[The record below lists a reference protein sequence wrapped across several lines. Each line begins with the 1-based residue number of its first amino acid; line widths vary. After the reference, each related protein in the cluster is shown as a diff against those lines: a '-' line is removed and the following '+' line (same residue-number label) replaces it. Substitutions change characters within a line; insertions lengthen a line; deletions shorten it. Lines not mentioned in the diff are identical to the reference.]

1 MKAVVRKSARVQHRP
16 APRGNERRLVTQHP
30 RRRVLSL
37 AAGAAAL
44 PAVSRVAWA
53 QAYPTRP
60 ITMVV
65 PFAAGG
71 PTDTYA
77 RVVGGQMGRVLGQP
91 VIIENVVGAGG
102 TIGSTRAMR
111 AIVMA
116 TPF

>member
-1 MKAVVRKSARVQHRP
+1 MKSSLRQAVTPWCRA
-16 APRGNERRLVTQHP
+16 APRGNDRRLATQHP
-30 RRRVLSL
+30 RRQFLSL
-37 AAGAAAL
+37 ATGAAAL
-44 PAVSRVAWA
+44 PTVSRMAWA

-77 RVVGGQMGRVLGQP
+77 RLVGGQMGRVLGQP

-111 AIVMA
+111 ANR
-116 TPF
+116 